1 MIDLD
6 IGLNKSDVIDA
17 LVKTQKSNG
26 MENNAHARLMI
37 TRGPKK
43 RPFQHPA
50 LSQDGATIVII
61 MEHSIPKIPR
71 PISLATVPHLR
82 GLPMTQDPKL
92 VLNTDKHF
100 KPRGSIII
108 FPSHLWHRVKPVTK
122 GTRYS
127 LVIWALGKP
136 FK

>member
-1 MIDLD
+1 
-6 IGLNKSDVIDA
+6 
-17 LVKTQKSNG
+17 

-82 GLPMTQDPKL
+82 GYQ
-92 VLNTDKHF
+92 
-100 KPRGSIII
+100 
-108 FPSHLWHRVKPVTK
+108 
-122 GTRYS
+122 
-127 LVIWALGKP
+127 
-136 FK
+136 